1 MQIEGVS
8 YDINWKAFRRGTSIF
23 IPCLN
28 PPRAKEEIR
37 AILRRLRIKVVMKL
51 VIEENIRGLRIWRM

>member
-8 YDINWKAFRRGTSIF
+8 YDINWKAFKRGTSIF

-28 PPRAKEEIR
+28 PPRTKEDVKT
-37 AILRRLRIKVVMKL
+37 ILRRLRIKVVMKL

>member
-1 MQIEGVS
+1 MKIEGVS
-8 YDINWKAFRRGTSIF
+8 YDINWKAFKRGTSIF
-23 IPCLN
+23 IPCLD
-28 PPRAKEEIR
+28 PPRAKEKVR

>member
-8 YDINWKAFRRGTSIF
+8 YDINWRAFKRGTSIF

-28 PPRAKEEIR
+28 PPRVKEDVR